1 MEGGEL
7 VVEQVF
13 VFAAGLVG
21 GDDGQALALQVPHG
35 QRQAGGQF
43 VQREGARR
51 WRVAQRLQQAGLN
64 LHEGLPALVLVFAAV
79 HLATQGKPALGPG
92 LQALWRGA
100 VLFVVWGIA
109 GVLGFL
115 RVPGFQAVFD
125 VAFEHFSQVVV
136 AVELVFV
143 GDASEGLNGFEY
155 GHGSGSGGG
164 DKGSLGVA
172 HSGEHLYPGLGFG
185 GEGVLHP
192 LAVVVK
198 HAVDL
203 LVALLEAAALD
214 GL

>member
-13 VFAAGLVG
+13 VFAVGLVG
-21 GDDGQALALQVPHG
+21 GDDGKALALQVPHG

-51 WRVAQRLQQAGLN
+51 WRVAQGLQQPGLY
-64 LHEGLPALVLVFAAV
+64 LHEGLPALVLVFAAL
-79 HLATQGKPALGPG
+79 HLAAQGKPALGPS
-92 LQALWRGA
+92 LQAFLWRALG
-100 VLFVVWGIA
+100 VFA

-115 RVPGFQAVFD
+115 CVPGFQAVFD

-164 DKGSLGVA
+164 GKGSLGVA

-198 HAVDL
+198 HAGDL